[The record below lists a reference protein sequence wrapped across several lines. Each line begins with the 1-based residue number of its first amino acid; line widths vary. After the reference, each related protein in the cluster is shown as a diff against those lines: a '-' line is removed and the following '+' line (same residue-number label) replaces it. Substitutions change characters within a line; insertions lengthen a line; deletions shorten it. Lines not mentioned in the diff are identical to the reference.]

1 MNIRLAAFVVSC
13 LNAEVRKTTKLR
25 EMLGLKEN
33 YFLRQILIKLVCMEL
48 VNLGVQKTGKLQC
61 CVCVPSC
68 CEDEIILIKLRRPK
82 SK

>member
-33 YFLRQILIKLVCMEL
+33 YFLRQILIKLVCM
-48 VNLGVQKTGKLQC
+48 GVSKFGGSKHRETTVLCMCPKL
-61 CVCVPSC
+61 
-68 CEDEIILIKLRRPK
+68 L
-82 SK
+82 